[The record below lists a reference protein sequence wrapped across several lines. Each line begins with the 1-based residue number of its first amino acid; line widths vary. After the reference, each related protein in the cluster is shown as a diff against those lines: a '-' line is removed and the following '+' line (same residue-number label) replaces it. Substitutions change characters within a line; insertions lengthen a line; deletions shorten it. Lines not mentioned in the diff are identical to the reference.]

1 MKVAVTSPSFSK
13 NKVLIEKMNS
23 SFKGFKLNT
32 DGIRFTKLELIEYLK
47 EYDAAIVGLDEID
60 DEVLSALPNL
70 KMVSKYGVG
79 LDNIDLEACKNRGV
93 KIGWSGGVNR
103 RSVSEMT
110 LGNILSLLR
119 NLYVSSNLL
128 TNGVWKKN
136 GGVQLTGKTV
146 GVIGVGYIG
155 KDLIELL
162 KPFDCKILVNDII
175 DQKEYYTENGLIE
188 TSKEDIFKQC
198 DVITIHTPHTELTH
212 YLIDE
217 KSLALMKENAVIIN
231 SARGGIIKQSALLAA
246 LQSKT
251 IGGAATDVY
260 ETEPPT
266 NLELLGQQ
274 NLICT
279 PHIGGN
285 SEEAIL
291 AMGTSA
297 INHLLK

>member
-1 MKVAVTSPSFSK
+1 MKVAVTSPSFSR
-13 NKVLIEKMNS
+13 NKVLIEIMNA

-32 DGIRFTKLELIEYLK
+32 AGTRFTKEELINYLSG
-47 EYDAAIVGLDEID
+47 YDAAIVGLDQID
-60 DEVLSALPNL
+60 DEVLDALPDL
-70 KMVSKYGVG
+70 KMISKYGVG
-79 LDNIDLEACKNRGV
+79 LDNIDLEACKTRGV

-128 TNGVWKKN
+128 SNGIWEKN

-155 KDLIELL
+155 KDLINLL
-162 KPFDCKILVNDII
+162 KPFGCKILVNDII
-175 DQKEYYTENGLIE
+175 DQKEYYRENGLIE
-188 TSKEDIFKQC
+188 TSKENIFKQC
-198 DVITIHTPHTELTH
+198 DVITIHTPHTDLTH

-217 KSLALMKENAVIIN
+217 ESLKLMKENVVIIN
-231 SARGGIIKQSALLAA
+231 SARGGIIKQSALLTA
-246 LQSKT
+246 LKNKT

-260 ETEPPT
+260 ETEPPSD
-266 NLELLGQQ
+266 LELLGQQ

-291 AMGTSA
+291 AMGKSA
-297 INHLLK
+297 ISHLLR